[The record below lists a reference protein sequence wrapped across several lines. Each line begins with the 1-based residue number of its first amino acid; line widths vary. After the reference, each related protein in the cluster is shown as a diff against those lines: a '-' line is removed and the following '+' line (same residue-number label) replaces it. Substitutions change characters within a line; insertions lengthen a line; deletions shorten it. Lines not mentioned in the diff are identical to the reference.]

1 MPGVVMDNTDIGG
14 AGQGPAAHDPRN
26 NMRSLTPD
34 ISRNSTL
41 GDSHAERVHIN
52 GMTKNAAD
60 LSQAEDASAVKIIP
74 TKSTELPELPHIT
87 QGFFSFS
94 KLINR
99 SVQQSWNDLSDLI
112 TEMADIQ
119 VSPQDSSSLQLP
131 ASGKSYGNQS
141 PGNLRKKARILD
153 FAHAKRAEFIKLLVL
168 SQWGRQAA
176 DVSKLIDLQNF
187 IRTRHQAYMGALQWI
202 GDMKRDL
209 VQAQV
214 ANPDLRT
221 ALEVLSKG
229 KVSSMSD
236 LGYKPPR
243 SLTGK
248 HTLKRLQK
256 INRIISVRLA
266 LHDSVPRAFQTYS
279 IRDGRVT
286 FVVPNEFELDLSIG
300 QEDESSQLYFVDVR
314 FLFNPSSPI
323 PKGRI
328 LNEFDVKINEALR
341 NDGLAGCFDLLHSL
355 VLTNKINILFK
366 QAMELARGLWYDV
379 LRVELLHRTLVVHYW
394 TQKVGAKSW
403 LEIGIKSGRIYG
415 ENDGYR
421 YPYLDLRWIRDGQ
434 EVDSEEIE
442 FNTESLSMECILR
455 SVIALHIS
463 HILSS
468 AYRIISESPLYSA
481 GRLSLQA
488 QLTRTEPGDCGLA
501 IQLTESRHL
510 SVSIEPMSGASIISA
525 TPSAQDRLDN
535 DCSFDK
541 SSAEDIV
548 ARVAR
553 LRCMA
558 AIDEIESNVR
568 MLGFETVNPRSLKI
582 DFRRMFPNNVLRF
595 SFFWHHLWERN
606 WIVAA
611 TSSMDGDNWWVVQ
624 LQTTTT
630 AESHSVFD
638 ANTHIS
644 ATLRSAQVISGT
656 FFPVS
661 QNISYPSFADLGHYL
676 SGILAVHTNARYLVD
691 LQSVD
696 FYPPLQ
702 RLVIEPDLH
711 IPEIFMRYEVANIPE
726 AFRIALPS
734 GLKRRVRT
742 KDTIRLAFH
751 GIDPCKKAAIIVAYG
766 NLLIPAKTFSALNS
780 TWDHSLVF
788 QKRGTGFA
796 IRLLAPPGRPVI
808 PKLMENL
815 QRLDCV
821 LSIFESLQRKK
832 MEPRSLSL
840 SHVTFAYGPE
850 KDLLATLNIET
861 TMPPSSIEYD
871 PILLASRA
879 KSLFRLRL
887 GLSLEF
893 PNPHRRIQKSIESTL
908 NHSTTDAGLDTVAEL
923 LLLTLPLMR
932 ALDRI
937 LMNPSN
943 KQPLKVQVTVR
954 NAKTFQIHY
963 PAQSFRFQLVATHH
977 LSHMVWILKELSSP
991 KEGSSQDQL
1000 KSKLRE
1006 MLYNSKGDGWRGLG
1020 NGVVAETDKVG
1031 NLLTELDKCFEASG
1045 SVGLTDSTPEAKAN
1059 GSKSFVQQSTAENG
1073 NLEGILSESAKLI
1086 PAPNVTIRHK
1096 AGDTTQ
1102 NADIIMID

>member
-1 MPGVVMDNTDIGG
+1 MPGVVMDNTNIGG
-14 AGQGPAAHDPRN
+14 AGQGSAIHDSRN
-26 NMRSLTPD
+26 GMPSLTPN
-34 ISRNSTL
+34 INRNSAF
-41 GDSHAERVHIN
+41 GDSHVGRVHIN
-52 GMTKNAAD
+52 GMTKNAVD
-60 LSQAEDASAVKIIP
+60 PSQAEDASTVNIKS
-74 TKSTELPELPHIT
+74 TKSMELPELPHIT
-87 QGFFSFS
+87 QGFFPFS
-94 KLINR
+94 KLISR

-112 TEMADIQ
+112 TEMADIK
-119 VSPQDSSSLQLP
+119 VSPQEQNSLQLP
-131 ASGKSYGNQS
+131 ASGKSFGNQS
-141 PGNLRKKARILD
+141 PENLRKKARILD

-168 SQWGRQAA
+168 SQWSRQAA

-187 IRTRHQAYMGALQWI
+187 IRTRHQAYMGALQGI

-214 ANPDLRT
+214 ANPDLTT

-229 KVSSMSD
+229 K

-248 HTLKRLQK
+248 DTLKRLQK

-266 LHDSVPRAFQTYS
+266 LYDSVPRAFHSYS
-279 IRDGRVT
+279 IHDGRVT

-300 QEDESSQLYFVDVR
+300 QEDESSQLYFVDIR
-314 FLFNPSSPI
+314 FLFNPSSPNL
-323 PKGRI
+323 KGRI
-328 LNEFDVKINEALR
+328 FNEFDVKINDALR
-341 NDGLAGCFDLLHSL
+341 NNGLSGCFDLLHSL

-394 TQKVGAKSW
+394 TQKAGAKSW
-403 LEIGIKSGRIYG
+403 LEIGIKSGRICG
-415 ENDGYR
+415 ENDSYR
-421 YPYLDLRWIRDGQ
+421 HPNLGLRWIRDGQ

-442 FNTESLSMECILR
+442 FNTKSLSMESILR

-468 AYRIISESPLYSA
+468 AYCIISESLLYSA

-488 QLTRTEPGDCGLA
+488 QLTRTEPGDCGLT

-525 TPSAQDRLDN
+525 TPSAQERLDN
-535 DCSFDK
+535 DRSSDK
-541 SSAEDIV
+541 SSAEDIA

-558 AIDEIESNVR
+558 AIDEIESNVK

-582 DFRRMFPNNVLRF
+582 DFRRLFPNNVLRF

-638 ANTHIS
+638 ASTHIS
-644 ATLRSAQVISGT
+644 STLRSAQAISGS
-656 FFPVS
+656 FFHVN
-661 QNISYPSFADLGHYL
+661 QNIGYPSFADLGHYL
-676 SGILAVHTNARYLVD
+676 SGILAVHTNARYLAD
-691 LQSVD
+691 LQTVD

-702 RLVIEPDLH
+702 RLVIEPNLQV
-711 IPEIFMRYEVANIPE
+711 PEIFMRYEAANIPE
-726 AFRIALPS
+726 VFRIALPS
-734 GLKRRVRT
+734 GLKSRVRT
-742 KDTIRLAFH
+742 KGTIRLAFH
-751 GIDPCKKAAIIVAYG
+751 GVDPCKKVATIVAYG
-766 NLLIPAKTFSALNS
+766 NLLIPIKAFSALNS
-780 TWDHSLVF
+780 TRDHSLVF

-815 QRLDCV
+815 QRLDCI
-821 LSIFESLQRKK
+821 LSIFECLQRKK
-832 MEPRSLSL
+832 METRSLSL

-850 KDLLATLNIET
+850 KDLLATLKIET
-861 TMPPSSIEYD
+861 SMPSSSMELD
-871 PILLASRA
+871 PIFLASRT
-879 KSLFRLRL
+879 KSLFHLRL
-887 GLSLEF
+887 GLSFEF

-932 ALDRI
+932 ALDQI

-943 KQPLKVQVTVR
+943 RQPLRVQVTVR

-963 PAQSFRFQLVATHH
+963 PGQSFRFQLVATHH

-991 KEGSSQDQL
+991 KERSSQDQL
-1000 KSKLRE
+1000 KLRLRE
-1006 MLYNSKGDGWRGLG
+1006 RLYNSKGDGWRGLG
-1020 NGVVAETDKVG
+1020 NGVVAETGKVG
-1031 NLLTELDKCFEASG
+1031 NLLTELDRCFVAS
-1045 SVGLTDSTPEAKAN
+1045 STPGLTPEVKAS
-1059 GSKSFVQQSTAENG
+1059 GSKSFSQQLTAENG
-1073 NLEGILSESAKLI
+1073 NVEGTLSESATLI
-1086 PAPNVTIRHK
+1086 PTPNATSTRHK
-1096 AGDTTQ
+1096 TGDTTQ

>member
-1 MPGVVMDNTDIGG
+1 MPGVVVMDNTKIGG
-14 AGQGPAAHDPRN
+14 AGQGSAIHDSRN
-26 NMRSLTPD
+26 GMPSLTPN
-34 ISRNSTL
+34 INRTSAF
-41 GDSHAERVHIN
+41 GDSHAGRVHIN
-52 GMTKNAAD
+52 GMTKNAVD
-60 LSQAEDASAVKIIP
+60 PSQAEDASTVNVIS
-74 TKSTELPELPHIT
+74 TKSMELPSLPHIT
-87 QGFFSFS
+87 QGFFPFS
-94 KLINR
+94 KLISR

-112 TEMADIQ
+112 TEMADIK
-119 VSPQDSSSLQLP
+119 VSPQEQNSLQLP
-131 ASGKSYGNQS
+131 ASGKSFGNQS
-141 PGNLRKKARILD
+141 PENIRKKARILD
-153 FAHAKRAEFIKLLVL
+153 FAHSKRAEFIKLLVL
-168 SQWGRQAA
+168 SQWSRQAA

-187 IRTRHQAYMGALQWI
+187 IRTRHQAYMGALQGI

-214 ANPDLRT
+214 ANPDLTT

-248 HTLKRLQK
+248 DTLKRLQK

-266 LHDSVPRAFQTYS
+266 LYDSVPRAFHSYS
-279 IRDGRVT
+279 IHDGRVT
-286 FVVPNEFELDLSIG
+286 FFVPNEFELDLSIG
-300 QEDESSQLYFVDVR
+300 QEDESSQLYFVDIR

-323 PKGRI
+323 LKGRI
-328 LNEFDVKINEALR
+328 FNEFDVKINDALR
-341 NDGLAGCFDLLHSL
+341 NDGLSGCFDLLHSL

-394 TQKVGAKSW
+394 TQKAGAKSW
-403 LEIGIKSGRIYG
+403 LEIGIKSGRICG
-415 ENDGYR
+415 ENDSYSHPNLG
-421 YPYLDLRWIRDGQ
+421 LRWIRDGQ

-468 AYRIISESPLYSA
+468 AYCIISESLLYSA

-488 QLTRTEPGDCGLA
+488 QLARTEPGDCGLT

-525 TPSAQDRLDN
+525 TPSAQERLDN
-535 DCSFDK
+535 DRSSDK
-541 SSAEDIV
+541 SSAEHIV

-558 AIDEIESNVR
+558 AIDEIESNVK

-582 DFRRMFPNNVLRF
+582 DFRRMFPSNVLRF

-624 LQTTTT
+624 LQKTTTT
-630 AESHSVFD
+630 ESHSVFD
-638 ANTHIS
+638 ASTHIS
-644 ATLRSAQVISGT
+644 STLRSAQAISGS
-656 FFPVS
+656 FFHVS
-661 QNISYPSFADLGHYL
+661 QNIGYPSFADLGHYL
-676 SGILAVHTNARYLVD
+676 SGILAVHTNARYLAD

-702 RLVIEPDLH
+702 RLVIEPNLQV
-711 IPEIFMRYEVANIPE
+711 PEIFMRYEAANIPE

-734 GLKRRVRT
+734 GLKSRVRT
-742 KDTIRLAFH
+742 KGTIRLAFH
-751 GIDPCKKAAIIVAYG
+751 GIDPCKKVATIVAYG
-766 NLLIPAKTFSALNS
+766 NLLIPIKAFSALNS

-808 PKLMENL
+808 PKLIENL

-821 LSIFESLQRKK
+821 LSIFECLQRKK

-861 TMPPSSIEYD
+861 SMPPSSMELD
-871 PILLASRA
+871 PIFLASRT
-879 KSLFRLRL
+879 KSLFHLRL
-887 GLSLEF
+887 GLSFEF

-908 NHSTTDAGLDTVAEL
+908 NHSTTDAVLDTVAEL

-932 ALDRI
+932 ALDQI

-943 KQPLKVQVTVR
+943 KQPLRVQVTVR

-963 PAQSFRFQLVATHH
+963 PGQSFRFQLVATHH
-977 LSHMVWILKELSSP
+977 LGHMVWILKELSSP

-1000 KSKLRE
+1000 KLKLRE
-1006 MLYNSKGDGWRGLG
+1006 RLYNSKGDGWRGLG
-1020 NGVVAETDKVG
+1020 NGVVAETGKVG
-1031 NLLTELDKCFEASG
+1031 NLLTELDKCFEAS
-1045 SVGLTDSTPEAKAN
+1045 SAPDLTPEVKAN
-1059 GSKSFVQQSTAENG
+1059 GSKSFSQQSTAENG
-1073 NLEGILSESAKLI
+1073 NLDGTLSESATLI
-1086 PAPNVTIRHK
+1086 PAPNATSTRHK
-1096 AGDTTQ
+1096 TGDTTQ

>member
-1 MPGVVMDNTDIGG
+1 MPGVVMDNTKIGG
-14 AGQGPAAHDPRN
+14 AGQGSAIHDSRN
-26 NMRSLTPD
+26 GMPSLTPN
-34 ISRNSTL
+34 INRTSAF
-41 GDSHAERVHIN
+41 GDSHAGRVHIN
-52 GMTKNAAD
+52 GMTKNAVD
-60 LSQAEDASAVKIIP
+60 PSQAEDASTVNIIS
-74 TKSTELPELPHIT
+74 TKSMELPGLPHIT
-87 QGFFSFS
+87 QGFFPFS
-94 KLINR
+94 KLISR

-112 TEMADIQ
+112 TEMADIK
-119 VSPQDSSSLQLP
+119 VSPQEQNSLQLP
-131 ASGKSYGNQS
+131 ASGKSFGNQS
-141 PGNLRKKARILD
+141 PENIRKKARILD

-168 SQWGRQAA
+168 SQWSRQAA

-187 IRTRHQAYMGALQWI
+187 IRTRHQAYMGALQGI
-202 GDMKRDL
+202 GNMKRDL

-214 ANPDLRT
+214 ANPDLTT

-248 HTLKRLQK
+248 DTLKRLQK

-266 LHDSVPRAFQTYS
+266 LYDSVPRAFHSYS
-279 IRDGRVT
+279 IHDGRVT

-300 QEDESSQLYFVDVR
+300 QEDESSQLYFVDIR

-323 PKGRI
+323 LKGRI
-328 LNEFDVKINEALR
+328 FNEFDVKVNDALR
-341 NDGLAGCFDLLHSL
+341 NDGLSGCFDLLHSL

-394 TQKVGAKSW
+394 TQKAGAKSW
-403 LEIGIKSGRIYG
+403 LEIGIKSGRICG
-415 ENDGYR
+415 ENDSYSHPNLG
-421 YPYLDLRWIRDGQ
+421 LRWIRDGQ

-468 AYRIISESPLYSA
+468 AYYIISESLLYSA

-488 QLTRTEPGDCGLA
+488 QLARTEPGDCGLT

-525 TPSAQDRLDN
+525 TPSAQERLDN
-535 DCSFDK
+535 DRSSDK
-541 SSAEDIV
+541 SSAEHIV

-558 AIDEIESNVR
+558 AIDEIESNVK

-582 DFRRMFPNNVLRF
+582 DFRRMFPSNVLRF

-624 LQTTTT
+624 LQKTTTT
-630 AESHSVFD
+630 ESHSVFD
-638 ANTHIS
+638 ASTHIS
-644 ATLRSAQVISGT
+644 STLRSAQAISGS
-656 FFPVS
+656 FFHVS
-661 QNISYPSFADLGHYL
+661 QNIGYPSFADLGHYL
-676 SGILAVHTNARYLVD
+676 SGILAVHTNARYLAD

-702 RLVIEPDLH
+702 RLVIEPNLQV
-711 IPEIFMRYEVANIPE
+711 PEIFMRYEAANIPE

-734 GLKRRVRT
+734 GLKSRART
-742 KDTIRLAFH
+742 KGTIRLAFH
-751 GIDPCKKAAIIVAYG
+751 GIDPCKKVATIVAYG
-766 NLLIPAKTFSALNS
+766 NLLIPIKAFSALNS

-808 PKLMENL
+808 PKLIENL

-821 LSIFESLQRKK
+821 LSIFECLQRKK

-861 TMPPSSIEYD
+861 SMPPSSMELD
-871 PILLASRA
+871 PIFLASRT
-879 KSLFRLRL
+879 KSLFHLRL
-887 GLSLEF
+887 GLSFEF

-908 NHSTTDAGLDTVAEL
+908 NHSTTDAVLDTVAEL

-932 ALDRI
+932 ALDQI

-943 KQPLKVQVTVR
+943 KQTLRVQVIVR

-963 PAQSFRFQLVATHH
+963 PGQSFRFQLVATHH
-977 LSHMVWILKELSSP
+977 LGHMVWILKELSSP

-1000 KSKLRE
+1000 KLKLRE
-1006 MLYNSKGDGWRGLG
+1006 RLYNSKGDGWRGLG
-1020 NGVVAETDKVG
+1020 NGVVAETGKVG
-1031 NLLTELDKCFEASG
+1031 NLLTELDKCFEAS
-1045 SVGLTDSTPEAKAN
+1045 STPGLTPEVKAN
-1059 GSKSFVQQSTAENG
+1059 GSKSFSQQSTAENG
-1073 NLEGILSESAKLI
+1073 NLDGTLSESATLI
-1086 PAPNVTIRHK
+1086 PAPNATSTRHK
-1096 AGDTTQ
+1096 TGDTTQ

>member
-1 MPGVVMDNTDIGG
+1 MPGVVMDNTNIGG
-14 AGQGPAAHDPRN
+14 AGQGSAIHDSRN
-26 NMRSLTPD
+26 GMPSLTPN
-34 ISRNSTL
+34 INRNSAF
-41 GDSHAERVHIN
+41 GDSHVGRVHIN
-52 GMTKNAAD
+52 GMTKNAVD
-60 LSQAEDASAVKIIP
+60 PSQAEDASTVNIKS
-74 TKSTELPELPHIT
+74 TKSMELPELPHIT
-87 QGFFSFS
+87 QGFFPFS
-94 KLINR
+94 KLISR

-112 TEMADIQ
+112 TEMADIK
-119 VSPQDSSSLQLP
+119 VSPQEQNSLQLP
-131 ASGKSYGNQS
+131 ASGKSFGNQS
-141 PGNLRKKARILD
+141 PENLRKKARILD

-168 SQWGRQAA
+168 SQWSRQAA

-187 IRTRHQAYMGALQWI
+187 IRTRHQAYMGALQGI

-214 ANPDLRT
+214 ANPDLTT

-236 LGYKPPR
+236 VRFIL
-243 SLTGK
+243 L
-248 HTLKRLQK
+248 
-256 INRIISVRLA
+256 IIHFDIDVNLFMFSLA
-266 LHDSVPRAFQTYS
+266 LYDSVPRAFHSYS
-279 IRDGRVT
+279 IHDGRVT

-300 QEDESSQLYFVDVR
+300 QEDESSQLYFVDIR
-314 FLFNPSSPI
+314 FLFNPSSPNL
-323 PKGRI
+323 KGRI
-328 LNEFDVKINEALR
+328 FNEFDVKINDALR
-341 NDGLAGCFDLLHSL
+341 NNGLSGCFDLLHSL

-394 TQKVGAKSW
+394 TQKAGAKSW
-403 LEIGIKSGRIYG
+403 LEIGIKSGRICG
-415 ENDGYR
+415 ENDSYR
-421 YPYLDLRWIRDGQ
+421 HPNLGLRWIRDGQ

-442 FNTESLSMECILR
+442 FNTKSLSMESILR

-468 AYRIISESPLYSA
+468 AYCIISESLLYSA

-488 QLTRTEPGDCGLA
+488 QLTRTEPGDCGLT

-525 TPSAQDRLDN
+525 TPSAQERLDN
-535 DCSFDK
+535 DRSSDK
-541 SSAEDIV
+541 SSAEDIA

-558 AIDEIESNVR
+558 AIDEIESNVK

-582 DFRRMFPNNVLRF
+582 DFRRLFPNNVLRF

-638 ANTHIS
+638 ASTHIS
-644 ATLRSAQVISGT
+644 STLRSAQAISGS
-656 FFPVS
+656 FFHVN
-661 QNISYPSFADLGHYL
+661 QNIGYPSFADLGHYL
-676 SGILAVHTNARYLVD
+676 SGILAVHTNARYLAD
-691 LQSVD
+691 LQTVD

-702 RLVIEPDLH
+702 RLVIEPNLQV
-711 IPEIFMRYEVANIPE
+711 PEIFMRYEAANIPE
-726 AFRIALPS
+726 VFRIALPS
-734 GLKRRVRT
+734 GLKSRVRT
-742 KDTIRLAFH
+742 KGTIRLAFH
-751 GIDPCKKAAIIVAYG
+751 GVDPCKKVATIVAYG
-766 NLLIPAKTFSALNS
+766 NLLIPIKAFSALNS
-780 TWDHSLVF
+780 TRDHSLVF

-815 QRLDCV
+815 QRLDCI
-821 LSIFESLQRKK
+821 LSIFECLQRKK
-832 MEPRSLSL
+832 METRSLSL

-850 KDLLATLNIET
+850 KDLLATLKIET
-861 TMPPSSIEYD
+861 SMPSSSMELD
-871 PILLASRA
+871 PIFLASRT
-879 KSLFRLRL
+879 KSLFHLRL
-887 GLSLEF
+887 GLSFEF

-932 ALDRI
+932 ALDQI

-943 KQPLKVQVTVR
+943 RQPLRVQVTVR

-963 PAQSFRFQLVATHH
+963 PGQSFRFQLVATHH

-991 KEGSSQDQL
+991 KERSSQDQL
-1000 KSKLRE
+1000 KLRLRE
-1006 MLYNSKGDGWRGLG
+1006 RLYNSKGDGWRGLG
-1020 NGVVAETDKVG
+1020 NGVVAETGKVG
-1031 NLLTELDKCFEASG
+1031 NLLTELDRCFEAS
-1045 SVGLTDSTPEAKAN
+1045 STPGLTPEVKAS
-1059 GSKSFVQQSTAENG
+1059 GSKSFSQQLTAENG
-1073 NLEGILSESAKLI
+1073 NVEGTLSESATLI
-1086 PAPNVTIRHK
+1086 PTPNATSTRHK
-1096 AGDTTQ
+1096 TGDTTQ

>member
-1 MPGVVMDNTDIGG
+1 MPGVVMDNTNIGG
-14 AGQGPAAHDPRN
+14 AGQGSAIHDSRN
-26 NMRSLTPD
+26 GMPSLTPN
-34 ISRNSTL
+34 INRNSAF
-41 GDSHAERVHIN
+41 GDSHVGRVHIN
-52 GMTKNAAD
+52 GMTKNAVD
-60 LSQAEDASAVKIIP
+60 PSQAEDASTVNIKS
-74 TKSTELPELPHIT
+74 TKSMELPELPHIT
-87 QGFFSFS
+87 QGFFPFS
-94 KLINR
+94 KLISR

-112 TEMADIQ
+112 TEMADIK
-119 VSPQDSSSLQLP
+119 VSPQEQNSLQLP
-131 ASGKSYGNQS
+131 ASGKSFGNQS
-141 PGNLRKKARILD
+141 PENLRKKARILD

-168 SQWGRQAA
+168 SQWSRQAA

-187 IRTRHQAYMGALQWI
+187 IRTRHQAYMGALQGI

-214 ANPDLRT
+214 ANPDLTT

-229 KVSSMSD
+229 K

-248 HTLKRLQK
+248 DTLKRLQK

-266 LHDSVPRAFQTYS
+266 LYDSVPRAFHSYS
-279 IRDGRVT
+279 IHDGRVT

-300 QEDESSQLYFVDVR
+300 QEDESSQLYFVDIR
-314 FLFNPSSPI
+314 FLFNPSSPNL
-323 PKGRI
+323 KGRI
-328 LNEFDVKINEALR
+328 FNEFDVKINDALR
-341 NDGLAGCFDLLHSL
+341 NNGLSGCFDLLHSL

-394 TQKVGAKSW
+394 TQKAGAKSW
-403 LEIGIKSGRIYG
+403 LEIGIKSGRICG
-415 ENDGYR
+415 ENDSYR
-421 YPYLDLRWIRDGQ
+421 HPNLGLRWIRDGQ

-442 FNTESLSMECILR
+442 FNTKSLSMESILR

-468 AYRIISESPLYSA
+468 AYCIISESLLYSA

-488 QLTRTEPGDCGLA
+488 QLTRTEPGDCGLT

-525 TPSAQDRLDN
+525 TPSAQERLDN
-535 DCSFDK
+535 DRSSDK
-541 SSAEDIV
+541 SSAEDIA

-558 AIDEIESNVR
+558 AIDEIESNVK

-582 DFRRMFPNNVLRF
+582 DFRRLFPNNVLRF

-638 ANTHIS
+638 ASTHIS
-644 ATLRSAQVISGT
+644 STLRSAQAISGS
-656 FFPVS
+656 FFHVN
-661 QNISYPSFADLGHYL
+661 QNIGYPSFADLGHYL
-676 SGILAVHTNARYLVD
+676 SGILAVHTNARYLAD
-691 LQSVD
+691 LQTVD

-702 RLVIEPDLH
+702 RLVIEPNLQV
-711 IPEIFMRYEVANIPE
+711 PEIFMRYEAANIPE
-726 AFRIALPS
+726 VFRIALPS
-734 GLKRRVRT
+734 GLKSRVRT
-742 KDTIRLAFH
+742 KGTIRLAFH
-751 GIDPCKKAAIIVAYG
+751 GVDPCKKVATIVAYG
-766 NLLIPAKTFSALNS
+766 NLLIPIKAFSALNS
-780 TWDHSLVF
+780 TRDHSLVF

-815 QRLDCV
+815 QRLDCI
-821 LSIFESLQRKK
+821 LSIFECLQRKK
-832 MEPRSLSL
+832 METRSLSL

-850 KDLLATLNIET
+850 KDLLATLKIET
-861 TMPPSSIEYD
+861 SMPSSSMELD
-871 PILLASRA
+871 PIFLASRT
-879 KSLFRLRL
+879 KSLFHLRL
-887 GLSLEF
+887 GLSFEF

-932 ALDRI
+932 ALDQI

-943 KQPLKVQVTVR
+943 RQPLRVQVTVR

-963 PAQSFRFQLVATHH
+963 PGQSFRFQLVATHH

-991 KEGSSQDQL
+991 KERSSQDQL
-1000 KSKLRE
+1000 KLRLRE
-1006 MLYNSKGDGWRGLG
+1006 RLYNSKGDGWRGLG
-1020 NGVVAETDKVG
+1020 NGVVAETGKVG
-1031 NLLTELDKCFEASG
+1031 NLLTELDRCFEAS
-1045 SVGLTDSTPEAKAN
+1045 STPGLTPEVKAS
-1059 GSKSFVQQSTAENG
+1059 GSKSFSQQLTAENG
-1073 NLEGILSESAKLI
+1073 NVEGTLSESATLI
-1086 PAPNVTIRHK
+1086 PTPNATSTRHK
-1096 AGDTTQ
+1096 TGDTTQ

>member
-1 MPGVVMDNTDIGG
+1 MPGVVMDNTNVGG
-14 AGQGPAAHDPRN
+14 VGQGSPVRDSRN
-26 NMRSLTPD
+26 TMSSLTPN
-34 ISRNSTL
+34 INRNSAL
-41 GDSHAERVHIN
+41 GDSQAGRAHIN
-52 GMTKNAAD
+52 GMTKNAVD
-60 LSQAEDASAVKIIP
+60 PNQVEDVSAIKITS
-74 TKSTELPELPHIT
+74 TKSTDSLELPHIT
-87 QGFFSFS
+87 QGFFPFS
-94 KLINR
+94 KLISR

-112 TEMADIQ
+112 MEMADIQ
-119 VSPQDSSSLQLP
+119 VSPQDSSSLQFP
-131 ASGKSYGNQS
+131 ASGKSSGNQS
-141 PGNLRKKARILD
+141 PENLRKKARILD

-168 SQWGRQAA
+168 SQWSRQAA

-214 ANPDLRT
+214 ANPDLTT

-229 KVSSMSD
+229 KVSSMLD

-248 HTLKRLQK
+248 GTLKRLQK

-266 LHDSVPRAFQTYS
+266 LYDPVPRAFQTYS
-279 IRDGRVT
+279 IHDGRVT

-300 QEDESSQLYFVDVR
+300 QEDESSQLYFVDIR
-314 FLFNPSSPI
+314 FLFTPSSPI
-323 PKGRI
+323 PKGRVF
-328 LNEFDVKINEALR
+328 NEFDVKINDALR
-341 NDGLAGCFDLLHSL
+341 NDGLAGCFDLLHCL
-355 VLTNKINILFK
+355 ILTNKINILFK
-366 QAMELARGLWYDV
+366 QALELARGLWYDV

-394 TQKVGAKSW
+394 TQKAGAKSW

-415 ENDGYR
+415 ENDGYK
-421 YPYLDLRWIRDGQ
+421 YPYLGLRWIRDGQ
-434 EVDSEEIE
+434 EADSEEVE
-442 FNTESLSMECILR
+442 FNTESLSIECILR

-468 AYRIISESPLYSA
+468 AYRIISESLLYSA
-481 GRLSLQA
+481 SRLDLQA
-488 QLTRTEPGDCGLA
+488 RLTRNEPGDCGLT

-510 SVSIEPMSGASIISA
+510 RVSIEPMSGVSIIST
-525 TPSAQDRLDN
+525 TPSTQERLDN
-535 DCSFDK
+535 DRSSEK

-548 ARVAR
+548 SRVAR

-558 AIDEIESNVR
+558 AIDEIESSVK
-568 MLGFETVNPRSLKI
+568 MLGFEIVNPRSLKI
-582 DFRRMFPNNVLRF
+582 DFRRIFPSNVLRF

-606 WIVAA
+606 WIIAA

-630 AESHSVFD
+630 AESHSVFN

-644 ATLRSAQVISGT
+644 ALRSAQVISGS
-656 FFPVS
+656 FFPES
-661 QNISYPSFADLGHYL
+661 QNMSYPSFADLGHYL
-676 SGILAVHTNARYLVD
+676 SGILAVHTNARYLMD

-696 FYPPLQ
+696 FHPPLQ

-711 IPEIFMRYEVANIPE
+711 IPEIFMRYEVANIPD

-742 KDTIRLAFH
+742 KGTIRLAFH
-751 GIDPCKKAAIIVAYG
+751 GIDPCKKVAIIVAYG
-766 NLLIPAKTFSALNS
+766 NLLTPTKTFSALNS
-780 TWDHSLVF
+780 TWDRSLVF

-796 IRLLAPPGRPVI
+796 IRLLAPPGRSII

-850 KDLLATLNIET
+850 KDLIATLNIET
-861 TMPPSSIEYD
+861 SMPPSSIELD
-871 PILLASRA
+871 PIFLASRT
-879 KSLFRLRL
+879 KPLVHLRL

-893 PNPHRRIQKSIESTL
+893 PNPHRRIQRSIESIL
-908 NHSTTDAGLDTVAEL
+908 NHSTTDAGLDNVAEL

-932 ALDRI
+932 ALDQI

-943 KQPLKVQVTVR
+943 KQPLRLQVTVR
-954 NAKTFQIHY
+954 NAKTYQIHY
-963 PAQSFRFQLVATHH
+963 PAQNFRFQLVATHH
-977 LSHMVWILKELSSP
+977 LSHMIWVLKELGSP
-991 KEGSSQDQL
+991 EEGSSQDQL

-1006 MLYNSKGDGWRGLG
+1006 RLYNSKGDGWRGLG
-1020 NGVVAETDKVG
+1020 NGVVAKIDKVE
-1031 NLLTELDKCFEASG
+1031 NLLTELDKCFEASDTL
-1045 SVGLTDSTPEAKAN
+1045 GLTISTPGTKSN
-1059 GSKSFVQQSTAENG
+1059 GSNSFGQQSKAENET
-1073 NLEGILSESAKLI
+1073 LEGILSESATLI
-1086 PAPNVTIRHK
+1086 PASNVSSIRHK
-1096 AGDTTQ
+1096 TSDTTQ
-1102 NADIIMID
+1102 SADIIMID